1 MEIGAFID
9 KWRGVKGGAERAN
22 YGQFVN
28 DLCQALEL
36 PVPGAAEAG
45 VLGDY
50 QFDGPVPN
58 ASVRTEKERTGFI
71 DLYKRGHFILEAKQS
86 YLKKGEVEPGIAE
99 GNSYD
104 RLMRGAYAQARNYA
118 ANLPGD
124 HPSAPFLIVC
134 DVGRAF
140 ELYFDWTDNGR
151 GYEPFPHAQNN
162 RIAIDQL
169 TEKQFQD
176 LFRGIWTNINAVDP
190 RKIAADVSRNVAT
203 YLADVSDHLEG
214 RIRHDDSLT
223 PTQRAEQ
230 TQEAS
235 LFLMRILFCMFAEDV
250 GLLPEGK
257 FTEFLENTLDK
268 DEPFR
273 RQLEGLWIS
282 MGQAN
287 RQDRYADAV
296 EDAVPYFNGGLF
308 RRATVFP
315 LIKSDR
321 EILLRAAKARWTN
334 VEPAIFGTML
344 EKALGAERDKLG
356 AHYTPRKYVEFLVRH
371 VFVDDLEAEWSA
383 IEDAAQNE
391 TAKSVI
397 DRATAFHEKLAS
409 LKILDPAC
417 GTGNFLYV
425 SMELML
431 NIEGK
436 LIRLIRELG
445 GKAKQRVDP
454 RQFLG
459 LELNTGAAKI
469 TELVLWIGWL
479 RKRMADPERE
489 IPDPVLATLDTVNP
503 GQLDRFDS
511 VVRRHIETLAV
522 EGTDLTQNYLG
533 DPDGENPGTPDWP
546 EADYIVGNPPF
557 TGGKDLKSELGEDYQ
572 KALWAANDD
581 VGHSADL
588 VMYWW
593 NKAAKILT
601 APDTRLKLFGL
612 VSTNSI
618 TQEFSRRVIAQHLDK
633 LSLVMAVPDHPW
645 VKLPREEKIKG
656 VKRRGEASLKQA
668 KKAAVRI
675 AMTVAEAGSGKPGRL
690 FEVASASGLDSDN
703 PQIVFH
709 DPAGTLGA
717 INADLSIGADV
728 TRAKALKANEGLSS
742 PGVKLHGD
750 GFIVDPDFARNKLG
764 LGKRPGLEAHIRPY
778 LNGRDLLQR
787 SRGKWVIDLFGLSD
801 TEVMDRF
808 PEVYDHVR
816 AEVYTKKWNPKA
828 NKGEGAW
835 EGREVNN
842 RPTYKKNWWVFG
854 EPRSDLRPA
863 LAGLPR
869 YIATVETAKHRIF
882 RFLEAT
888 TMPDNMLVVI
898 GSDEA
903 FHLGVLSSHIH
914 VQWSLKVGGTL
925 EDRPRYN
932 KSQVFDP
939 FPFPDASDDQRTK
952 IAELAERLDRQ
963 RKEAL
968 AETPNLTMTE
978 IYNCREKLRKGGDF
992 TRDERDRIAAARAR
1006 IIDDLHSQL
1015 DAAVAQSYGWPADL
1029 APAEIVARLVT
1040 LNAERAAEEAT
1051 GKIRWLRPDYQIPRF
1066 GTKKA

>member
-1 MEIGAFID
+1 MEVGEFIE
-9 KWRGVKGGAERAN
+9 KWRGAKGGAERAN
-22 YGQFVN
+22 YQEFLRNFMV
-28 DLCQALEL
+28 ALNL
-36 PVPGAAEAG
+36 PSNLVPAEAG
-45 VLGDY
+45 VTGSY
-50 QFDGPVPN
+50 QFDAPIPRG
-58 ASVRTEKERTGFI
+58 ALSGATGFA

-86 YLKKGEVEPGIAE
+86 LLKEGEIEPEFVE
-99 GNSYD
+99 GNRYD
-104 RLMRGAYAQARNYA
+104 RLMRGAYKQARNYA
-118 ANLPGD
+118 VNLPGD

-140 ELYFDWTDNGR
+140 ELYFDWNDNGR
-151 GYEPFPHAQNN
+151 GYEPYPDAQNN
-162 RIAIDQL
+162 RISIDQL
-169 TEKQFQD
+169 REKKVQD
-176 LFRGIWTNINAVDP
+176 LFRGIWTDISSVDP
-190 RKIAADVSRNVAT
+190 RKISADVSRIVASH
-203 YLADVSDHLEG
+203 LADVSDHLEG
-214 RIRHDDSLT
+214 KIRRDDSLS
-223 PTQRAEQ
+223 PAQRAEQ

-250 GLLPEGK
+250 GLLPQGK
-257 FTEFLENTLDK
+257 FTAFLERTLDN
-268 DEPFR
+268 DELFR
-273 RQLEGLWIS
+273 RQLEGLWIN
-282 MGQAN
+282 MGQAH
-287 RQDRYADAV
+287 RPDRFADAV
-296 EDAVPYFNGGLF
+296 EAVVPYFNGGLF
-308 RRATVFP
+308 KRATVFP
-315 LIKSDR
+315 LITSDR
-321 EILLRAAKARWTN
+321 EILLLAAKAQWTN

-344 EKALGAERDKLG
+344 EKALGADRDKLG

-371 VFVDDLEAEWSA
+371 TFIDDLEAEWTA
-383 IEDAAQNE
+383 IEDAAQSDATGSVVE
-391 TAKSVI
+391 RAKS
-397 DRATAFHEKLAS
+397 FHDKLAS

-445 GKAKQRVDP
+445 GTVKQRVDP

-479 RKRMADPERE
+479 RKRMADPDRE
-489 IPDPVLATLDTVNP
+489 IPNPVLATLDTVNF

-511 VVRRHIETLAV
+511 VVRRHIETVLV
-522 EGTDLTQNYLG
+522 EGADMAQIYLG
-533 DPDGENPGTPDWP
+533 EPDVENPGTPDWP
-546 EADYIVGNPPF
+546 DADYIVGNPPF

-601 APDTRLKLFGL
+601 APDTRLKRFGF

-633 LSLVMAVPDHPW
+633 LSLILAVPDHPW

-675 AMTVAEAGSGKPGRL
+675 AMTVAEAGGGKQGRL
-690 FEVASASGLDSDN
+690 FEVESANGLDTDN

-709 DPAGTLGA
+709 NPAGTLGS

-728 TRAKALKANEGLSS
+728 TKAKALKASEGLSS

-750 GFIVDPDFARNKLG
+750 GFIVAPDFARKNLG

-816 AEVYTKKWNPKA
+816 AEVYSKKWNPKA
-828 NKGEGAW
+828 EKGKGAW
-835 EGREVNN
+835 EGREINN
-842 RPTYKKNWWVFG
+842 RPTYKKNWWIFG

-869 YIATVETAKHRIF
+869 YIATVETAKHRVF
-882 RFLEAT
+882 QFLDAAIL
-888 TMPDNMLVVI
+888 PDNKLI
-898 GSDEA
+898 LLCTNSSYD
-903 FHLGVLSSHIH
+903 LGVLSSRIH
-914 VQWSLKVGGTL
+914 VEWSLRAGGWLGVGNDSVYVKSKVL
-925 EDRPRYN
+925 
-932 KSQVFDP
+932 DP
-939 FPFPDASDDQRTK
+939 FPFPDASDIQQSK

-968 AETPNLTMTE
+968 VETPNLTITE
-978 IYNCREKLRKGGDF
+978 IYNLREKLRKGGDF
-992 TRDERDRIAAARAR
+992 SRDERDRIADSRARA
-1006 IIDDLHSQL
+1006 IDDLHNQL
-1015 DAAVAQSYGWPADL
+1015 DVAVADAYGWPANL
-1029 APAEIVARLVT
+1029 APAEIVARLVA
-1040 LNAERAAEEAT
+1040 LNAERTKEEAQ
-1051 GKIRWLRPDYQIPRF
+1051 GNIRWLRPDYQIPRF
-1066 GTKKA
+1066 G